1 MAATHI
7 RFDWAIKKQLRDK
20 ANYVVLEGFISEL
33 LGEVITIES
42 ILESESNPQTQ
53 DNKLNRVDILAL
65 NSAGELLLVEVQN
78 SSENDYFQRMLF
90 GVSTL
95 ITEYLDKGEPYS
107 KVKKVYSINIVDFPL
122 GQGEDYIYQG
132 KLDFIGR
139 HIQDRLEPSN
149 LQKELFKIEQVYQI
163 FPEYYILRVKQFN
176 DVTKNS
182 LDEWIYFLKNSE
194 IKEDFQARGLA
205 QAKENLRIES
215 LPNQE
220 KAAYQKYLEDKRY
233 EISMLEGAEAVGELR
248 GREEGIKQGREEG
261 IKQGIEQG
269 IEQGIQQERRASLE
283 RILQL
288 RFGTI
293 TSEISETIQGLDI
306 QQLDTLMAMALTASS
321 LDEFSQHLPN

>member
-42 ILESESNPQTQ
+42 ILESESNPQRQ

-107 KVKKVYSINIVDFPL
+107 QIKKVYSINIVYFPL
-122 GQGEDYIYQG
+122 GQGQDYIYKA
-132 KLDFIGR
+132 KLDFRGR
-139 HIQDRLEPSN
+139 HTQDKLEPSN
-149 LQKELFKIEQVYQI
+149 LQKELFTIEQVYQI
-163 FPEYYILRVKQFN
+163 FPEYYILRVKQFD
-176 DVTKNS
+176 DVIRNS

-194 IKEDFQARGLA
+194 IKEEFQARGLA

-248 GREEGIKQGREEG
+248 GREEGIKQG
-261 IKQGIEQG
+261 IKQGILE
-269 IEQGIQQERRASLE
+269 GIQQERRANLE

-293 TSEISETIQGLDI
+293 PSEISGKIQGLDL
-306 QQLDTLMAMALTASS
+306 QQLDNLMATALTANS

>member
-1 MAATHI
+1 
-7 RFDWAIKKQLRDK
+7 
-20 ANYVVLEGFISEL
+20 
-33 LGEVITIES
+33 
-42 ILESESNPQTQ
+42 
-53 DNKLNRVDILAL
+53 
-65 NSAGELLLVEVQN
+65 
-78 SSENDYFQRMLF
+78 
-90 GVSTL
+90 
-95 ITEYLDKGEPYS
+95 EPYS
-107 KVKKVYSINIVDFPL
+107 KVKKVYSINIVYFPL

-132 KLDFIGR
+132 KLNFIGR

-205 QAKENLRIES
+205 QAKENLRIEN

-248 GREEGIKQGREEG
+248 GREEGIKQGILE
-261 IKQGIEQG
+261 
-269 IEQGIQQERRASLE
+269 GIQQERRANLE

-293 TSEISETIQGLDI
+293 PSEISGKIQGLDL
-306 QQLDTLMAMALTASS
+306 QQLDNLMATALTANS

>member
-33 LGEVITIES
+33 LGQVITIES

-107 KVKKVYSINIVDFPL
+107 QVKKVYSINIVYFPL
-122 GQGEDYIYQG
+122 GQGQDYIYEG
-132 KLDFIGR
+132 KLNFIGR

-163 FPEYYILRVKQFN
+163 FPEYYILRVKQFD
-176 DVTKNS
+176 DVTRNS

-194 IKEDFQARGLA
+194 IKEEFQARGLA

-215 LPNQE
+215 LPNTE

-248 GREEGIKQGREEG
+248 GREEGIKEGRQ
-261 IKQGIEQG
+261 QGILE
-269 IEQGIQQERRASLE
+269 GIQQERRANLE

-293 TSEISETIQGLDI
+293 PSEISGKIQGNDL
-306 QQLDTLMAMALTASS
+306 QQLDNLMATALTANS
-321 LDEFSQHLPN
+321 LDEFSQHLP